1 MAYNCII
8 ILRQSDQNS
17 YTNQSERTISKIGIH
32 RVRAIELLKTLFV
45 ALTKSF
51 DVKDTKILSS
61 ILKKKVIDTMLY
73 MIKKYPF
80 CCISHQQSILILN
93 SLKETFDAEDIATMN
108 QFVTVE
114 LDA

>member
-1 MAYNCII
+1 M
-8 ILRQSDQNS
+8 
-17 YTNQSERTISKIGIH
+17 
-32 RVRAIELLKTLFV
+32 ELLKTLFV

-51 DVKDTKILSS
+51 DVKDTKILST

-93 SLKETFDAEDIATMN
+93 CLKETFDA
-108 QFVTVE
+108 
-114 LDA
+114 

>member
-8 ILRQSDQNS
+8 ILRQSDFNS
-17 YTNQSERTISKIGIH
+17 YTNQSERTINKIGIH
-32 RVRAIELLKTLFV
+32 RIRAIELLKTLFV

-80 CCISHQQSILILN
+80 CCISH
-93 SLKETFDAEDIATMN
+93 
-108 QFVTVE
+108 
-114 LDA
+114 